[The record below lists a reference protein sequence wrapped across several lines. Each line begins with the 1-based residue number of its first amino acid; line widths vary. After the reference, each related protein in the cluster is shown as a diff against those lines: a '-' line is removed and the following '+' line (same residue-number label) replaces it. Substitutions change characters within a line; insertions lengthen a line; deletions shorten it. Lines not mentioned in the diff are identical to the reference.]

1 MVGVDLP
8 HTLGIRDVLDGNIY
22 LSSAQMA
29 LRVVKLSLLFVALGL
44 GLLLGV
50 PGLSGVPGL

>member
-8 HTLGIRDVLDGNIY
+8 HTLGIRDVLDGNIC